1 MACGKTLF
9 FCGMRPVLGL
19 KCRPLVVGLTKDRCP
34 LVYCWPNMTM
44 TNRCDIMRYTVKDNI
59 KICHFFCPEI
69 GGATAAHCMGM
80 QCFLLEEVK

>member
-34 LVYCWPNMTM
+34 LVYC
-44 TNRCDIMRYTVKDNI
+44 
-59 KICHFFCPEI
+59 
-69 GGATAAHCMGM
+69 
-80 QCFLLEEVK
+80 LLLAKYDDDEPL